1 MVSMKMFAHIPHP
14 VIGKIYAL
22 TIPMMAAKT
31 IDVFLRMCRFISFLA
46 KNSDT
51 IMNKSTHLP
60 LLAVF
65 VSLISIQTGAA
76 FAKSAFSVVGPLG
89 MSALRVGI
97 AMLLLAVVFKPW
109 TLRTDKKGWS
119 TLATY
124 GVMMGAMNIL
134 IYMSF
139 QYIPV
144 GIAISIE
151 VLGPL
156 TVAVLASRQKSDLA
170 WIGFALIGLLLLPL
184 GGQNGPLDP
193 RGIAYVIAAAFCWGI
208 YVRVGGKAAEFGSR
222 GVAAG
227 TVFASLFIVPIGI
240 YQGGFALLIPDIF
253 MLGFLIAIMS
263 SALPFLLDIYALR
276 RLSSNTFGILMSA
289 SPAVSAL
296 SGFFILGEKLSL
308 AQCSG
313 ILAITAACMGATLC
327 AQSKREQNK

>member
-1 MVSMKMFAHIPHP
+1 
-14 VIGKIYAL
+14 
-22 TIPMMAAKT
+22 
-31 IDVFLRMCRFISFLA
+31 
-46 KNSDT
+46 
-51 IMNKSTHLP
+51 MNKSVHLP

-65 VSLISIQTGAA
+65 VSLISIQVGAA
-76 FAKSAFSVVGPLG
+76 FAKSAFSVVGPFG

-97 AMLLLAVVFKPW
+97 AMLLLAAVFKPW
-109 TLRTDKKGWS
+109 QLRTDKKGWK
-119 TLATY
+119 TLAIY

-139 QYIPV
+139 KYIPV

-156 TVAVLASRQKSDLA
+156 TVAMLASRQKSDLV
-170 WIGFALIGLLLLPL
+170 WISFAILGLLLLPL
-184 GGQNGPLDP
+184 GSQNSSLDP
-193 RGIAYVIAAAFCWGI
+193 RGITYVIAAAFCWGM
-208 YVRVGGKAAEFGSR
+208 YVRVGSKAAEFGSR
-222 GVAAG
+222 GVAIG

-240 YQGGFALLIPDIF
+240 YQSGFALLIPDIF

-296 SGFFILGEKLSL
+296 SGFFILGEKLSF
-308 AQCSG
+308 AQSSG
-313 ILAITAACMGATLC
+313 ILAITVACMGATYC
-327 AQSKREQNK
+327 AKSKTVKNK